1 MEPLVFAPSSPVAR
15 RAFLLAGA
23 AAGLAWLGP
32 GRASAASSPL
42 EHTGEP
48 PMVHVP
54 RLTENGSK
62 VPITI
67 EMRHAMEPGHHVTS
81 FHIVNDRDPIP
92 SKGEFHFSPANGVAY
107 LAFQARLDDG
117 QSAVRV
123 GAACSHGQQ
132 WSAGGTVQVASGGGG
147 CAGDAPPPSQRV
159 EIRPPVVRLPHLVRG
174 TRLEPGDVID
184 VQVKVKHP
192 VRTGLALRDGQFVPV
207 TEPFYLTEMDVVY
220 RDRRVSRFAMTAA
233 VADDPLITFRLRPYE
248 EGRLRV
254 VFRNSRGAVLD
265 ATHEIRFG

>member
-1 MEPLVFAPSSPVAR
+1 MLAPPSPVAR
-15 RAFLLAGA
+15 RAFLLAGVT
-23 AAGLAWLGP
+23 AGLAWLAP
-32 GRASAASSPL
+32 ARASAAGASSS
-42 EHTGEP
+42 HTGEP
-48 PMVHVP
+48 PVIRVP

-67 EMRHAMEPGHHVTS
+67 EMNHSMELSHHVTS
-81 FHIVNDRDPIP
+81 FHVVNDRDPIP
-92 SKGEFHFSPANGVAY
+92 SKGQFHFSPANGVAY

-117 QSAVRV
+117 RSAVSV

-132 WSAGGTVQVASGGGG
+132 WSADGAVQVASGGGG
-147 CAGDAPPPSQRV
+147 CAGHAPPPSQRV
-159 EIRPPVVRLPHLVRG
+159 EIRPPVIRLPHLVRG

-192 VRTGLALRDGQFVPV
+192 VRTGLALREGRFVPV

-248 EGRLRV
+248 EGRLHV
-254 VFRNSRGAVLD
+254 VFRNNRGAMLD
-265 ATHEIRFG
+265 ATHEVRFG